1 MDNKAYTAVVLTLIV
16 LIGVALWQFYSLV
29 RGDYLNNRYTVGA
42 PDSPGSMDQRSVPA
56 AKPK

>member
-1 MDNKAYTAVVLTLIV
+1 LDNKAYTAVVLTLVV

-29 RGDYLNNRYTVGA
+29 RSDSLNSRYTVGA
-42 PDSPGSMDQRSVPA
+42 PDSPGGMNQRPTPA